1 MATEQN
7 NTRINTFTDGMNTD
21 VAYDS
26 MKNSQYIYAI
36 NLRPYTTSKI
46 NGPQDIAA
54 YGKYGVLTPV
64 YHTDGNLFVDL
75 NDLPTYK
82 DEKGEIKPVNF
93 IKRSTISKIITSGDI
108 NILIYIQKGCIYL
121 YKISIPDERQISTAY
136 KYNRE
141 FLCYIDTGIG
151 DLKNIS
157 AVLQYETDRVT
168 NLYLADGKHK
178 IMIINV
184 VDTDYIKSLRDTNGK
199 INIDYI
205 SQNNY
210 FPKKAVKYRAITSG
224 QLKTSQVQYTYR
236 FYKKHGVT
244 SKLAPLSRKFQ
255 VINPSRGTEIGC
267 SEDSITSIGL
277 QLQIDVNENISQ
289 FDRIQVYRIQ
299 YVKPNQNADIDLI
312 YDGGFE
318 ANKGQKEWSI
328 QIIDNGKKTLQT
340 LTMQEFSQI
349 HGQDII
355 PKLLEQN
362 QGYLFAGN
370 IKDTTIFQLS
380 RDDLKKFWAFQFTK
394 DVENGDHKCYCFVNE
409 NLTEDQSVSD
419 PNSIPGEQTY
429 IGTISWLMNA
439 FNNPK
444 NSKAYNTDYV
454 NPYSD
459 INHTRY
465 RNYTDSMYD
474 YYGYIGGSGDC
485 ISWRLVA
492 TELEDGKNNQ
502 NASYYFKLTNGKPVV
517 TSEYVSAST
526 NTVKNAEEILTY
538 NGFPTANPT
547 HNDAVTSSCI
557 KSLKRGE
564 VYRYGI
570 VLYKEDGTR
579 SDVIWIGD
587 IRIPG
592 PDVIPLTNGENGTYQ
607 IGIEFVEEDGF
618 STFAEHNNI
627 CGYEIVRCQRT
638 NEYSRSLQQVV
649 ISSTVRQKMIDG
661 NYSPYY
667 PTGFIISNPQYIGY
681 TPYEATYSGVEGN
694 PTKEETQWPEV
705 DSNQMTSGASD
716 NRLYQIYCPEMQ
728 TYVDDVLNKLKVN
741 QISLTPALYLYS
753 SINYNVT
760 NEDIIRFTTDNAYD
774 PSTYKQI
781 EKSNEAQ
788 KNRIFSLSFI
798 PLIAKAVDKYGTYTD
813 TYIDTSNY
821 TFGKYTNLNYKV
833 LSYSK
838 DDKSDK
844 TNKLKYLKSANT
856 VYSRRF
862 FKRDKEKVY
871 HENLEPRAFSNKVDI
886 DNVYY
891 TKETDFNLNQY
902 NYYKSIQAISS
913 VKMLNWEDGFSNHV
927 ISGGKIENAVK
938 KYKSYIKNISTSN
951 YLNWVCGN
959 KYNIPVGTSNE
970 YGWTDFPW
978 NNVVE
983 FTNGGNADA
992 HKTRTYPSIGPI
1004 GPAARCLVIQ
1014 LSNKKQEL
1022 KDLLVDS
1029 DEVEKHDDNNK
1040 VYYDVTSEVELDNI
1054 FGEVL
1059 TTNRIKQKEDKGHI
1073 LIIPHTQ
1080 PDNSINY
1087 KDPEE
1092 VSKLNSYPGTLLC
1105 EITHPAIHYS
1115 GKDRFSKQY
1124 DTYYGFG
1131 DYKEIDRS
1139 NISMY
1144 VFTGDTYTQIYEIEG
1159 MYKAYDF
1166 NDDKSSLQSMQTVHY
1181 IPMESTINQYFDYG
1195 MNYRNTSNANLQ
1207 SEAGEIKGVSTQDRP
1222 VHQYNL
1228 IYSDN
1233 GTSNDIYSPQSV
1245 IQSQNTYSQRICY
1258 SQMKTNGELLNNW
1271 NIFKPVD
1278 YIDVNPVYG
1287 ELTDM
1292 FTVQDTLYFW
1302 QNKGFGK
1309 LSVNERSLVKDEN
1322 SNLIQLGQGS
1332 VLQRYDYLSTKFGMR
1347 DQDMCKINVDN
1358 DIYWFDHRNRCIA
1371 AYKAVNAGNGRAS
1384 MQVIDFTEKT
1394 NVKTLMKNCDI
1405 TNTPTIEYDP
1415 NNDELLFN
1423 NVTLNNTGEDT
1434 DGSYTLAFNCK
1445 FDIAQSLYD
1454 INGCV
1459 NTIYN
1464 NKTNQDDI
1472 IYINTNAKGEICN
1485 SQLSNTKNNTSKYY
1499 LKFIVNPNASVTKV
1513 FDNQQIVYPHMY
1525 YNTYGNTS
1533 FGFDNT
1539 INFSTDLSKANTL
1552 NTNEENSYTDREGNV
1567 CFSIPRCLNNNIQR
1581 LRGKWMIESIMNNDP
1596 ESYSSISHIITK
1608 FRQSYN

>member
-36 NLRPYTTSKI
+36 NLRPYATSKI

-64 YHTDGNLFVDL
+64 YHTDNNTF
-75 NDLPTYK
+75 NDVYTKYTGFT
-82 DEKGEIKPVNF
+82 DTKP
-93 IKRSTISKIITSGDI
+93 STISKIITSGDI
-108 NILIYIQKGCIYL
+108 NILIYIHKGLIYL

-141 FLCYIDTGIG
+141 FLCFINTGINN
-151 DLKNIS
+151 LKNIS

-168 NLYLADGKHK
+168 NLYLADGVHK

-184 VDTDYIKSLRDTNGK
+184 VDTDHIKSLRDTDGK

-205 SQNNY
+205 SQNQY
-210 FPKKAVKYRAITSG
+210 FPKKAIKYKAVTSG

-236 FYKKHGVT
+236 FYKKYGVT

-255 VINPSRGTEIGC
+255 VINPSRDTEVGC
-267 SEDSITSIGL
+267 SEDSITSVGL
-277 QLQIDVNENISQ
+277 QLQIDINENISQ

-328 QIIDNGKKTLQT
+328 QIIDNGKKSLQT
-340 LTMQEFSQI
+340 LTMQELSQI

-370 IKDTTIFQLS
+370 IKDTTIFQLNK
-380 RDDLKKFWAFQFTK
+380 DDLKKFWAFQFTNK
-394 DVENGDHKCYCFVNE
+394 IEKGIRECYCFTDE
-409 NLTEDQSVSD
+409 NLINDAGVWDSNLGSD
-419 PNSIPGEQTY
+419 KQTY
-429 IGTISWLMNA
+429 SNTISYLMKYFESDDHNVT
-439 FNNPK
+439 
-444 NSKAYNTDYV
+444 YI

-459 INHTRY
+459 VNHTRY
-465 RNYTDSMYD
+465 TNYANYGDSMYD

-492 TELEDGKNNQ
+492 TELEDGEYNQ
-502 NASYYFKLTNGKPVV
+502 NASYYFKLTNGKPIA

-526 NTVKNAEEILTY
+526 NTAKNAKEILTY

-592 PDVIPLTNGENGTYQ
+592 PDIIPLTNGENGTYQ

-661 NYSPYY
+661 SYSPYY

-681 TPYEATYSGVEGN
+681 TPYEAVITNNLVLH
-694 PTKEETQWPEV
+694 KVKTQWPKVE
-705 DSNQMTSGASD
+705 SNQMTSGASD

-728 TYVDDVLNKLKVN
+728 TYVDDVLNKLKFN

-798 PLIAKAVDKYGTYTD
+798 PLIAEKLDKDGTYTD
-813 TYIDTSNY
+813 ISIDTSNY

-838 DDKSDK
+838 DNKSDK

-862 FKRDKEKVY
+862 FKRNKEKVY
-871 HENLEPRAFSNKVDI
+871 RENLEPRAFSNKVDI

-902 NYYKSIQAISS
+902 NYSKQIQAISS

-983 FTNGGNADA
+983 FTNGDNADA

-1014 LSNKKQEL
+1014 LSNDKNEKQEL
-1022 KDLLVDS
+1022 KDLLVES
-1029 DEVEKHDDNNK
+1029 YEEQKLNDNG
-1040 VYYDVTSEVELDNI
+1040 VGYYYDVISKIELNNI

-1059 TTNRIKQKEDKGHI
+1059 TTNRIKQEDKGHV
-1073 LIIPHTQ
+1073 LIKSHTE
-1080 PDNSINY
+1080 PSSSIDY

-1115 GKDRFSKQY
+1115 GKDKFSKQY

-1207 SEAGEIKGVSTQDRP
+1207 LEAGEIKGVFTQDRP

-1371 AYKAVNAGNGRAS
+1371 AYKAVNAGNGRTS

-1423 NVTLNNTGEDT
+1423 NVTLINTGEDT

-1485 SQLSNTKNNTSKYY
+1485 SQLSNTKNNTSRYY

-1525 YNTYGNTS
+1525 DNTYGNTS
-1533 FGFDNT
+1533 FGFDNA

-1567 CFSIPRCLNNNIQR
+1567 YFSIPRCLNNNIQR
-1581 LRGKWMIESIMNNDP
+1581 LRGKWMIESIMNNYP

>member
-64 YHTDGNLFVDL
+64 YHTDNNTF
-75 NDLPTYK
+75 NDVYTEYK
-82 DEKGEIKPVNF
+82 GFTDIKP
-93 IKRSTISKIITSGDI
+93 STISKIITSGDI
-108 NILIYIQKGCIYL
+108 NILIYIYEGLIYL

-141 FLCYIDTGIG
+141 FLCFIDTGIG

-157 AVLQYETDRVT
+157 AVLQYETDRVI

-184 VDTDYIKSLRDTNGK
+184 VDTDYIKSLRDADGK

-205 SQNNY
+205 SQNEY
-210 FPKKAVKYRAITSG
+210 FPKKAIKYKAVTSG

-236 FYKKHGVT
+236 FYKKYGVT

-255 VINPSRGTEIGC
+255 VINPSRDTEIGC

-277 QLQIDVNENISQ
+277 QLEIDINENISQ

-299 YVKPNQNADIDLI
+299 YIKPNQNADIDLI

-328 QIIDNGKKTLQT
+328 QIIDNGRKTLQT

-380 RDDLKKFWAFQFTK
+380 EEDIKKFWAFQFTE
-394 DVENGDHKCYCFVNE
+394 DIVSGIHKCYCYV
-409 NLTEDQSVSD
+409 DQ
-419 PNSIPGEQTY
+419 GYTQAQTLLCQQQTY
-429 IGTISWLMNA
+429 GGAISELMNA
-439 FNNPK
+439 FNNPDHFK
-444 NSKAYNTDYV
+444 QDYS

-459 INHTRY
+459 INYTQYKNYHT
-465 RNYTDSMYD
+465 SIYD
-474 YYGYIGGSGDC
+474 YFGYVGGSGDC

-492 TELEDGKNNQ
+492 TELEDGEYNQ
-502 NASYYFKLTNGKPVV
+502 NVSYYFKLTNGKPVV
-517 TSEYVSAST
+517 TSEYKYPLEEKGHSA
-526 NTVKNAEEILTY
+526 KNAKEILTY
-538 NGFPTANPT
+538 NGFPEVNPT
-547 HNDAVTSSCI
+547 HNNAITSSCI

-592 PDVIPLTNGENGTYQ
+592 PDIIPLTNGENGTYQ
-607 IGIEFVEEDGF
+607 IGIEFVEEANFFD
-618 STFAEHNNI
+618 FANKNHI

-638 NEYSRSLQQVV
+638 SEYSRSLQQVV

-661 NYSPYY
+661 TYSPQY

-681 TPYEATYSGVEGN
+681 TPYDFYKVTDII
-694 PTKEETQWPEV
+694 KTQWPKE
-705 DSNQMTSGASD
+705 MTSGASD
-716 NRLYQIYCPEMQ
+716 SRLYQIYCPEMQ

-753 SINYNVT
+753 SINYNIT
-760 NEDIIRFTTDNAYD
+760 NEDIIRFTTDNAYSQ
-774 PSTYKQI
+774 STRQQI
-781 EKSNEAQ
+781 NISNWAQ
-788 KNRIFSLSFI
+788 RNRVFSLSFV
-798 PLIAKAVDKYGTYTD
+798 PLIGYVDDYSITN
-813 TYIDTSNY
+813 IDESHY
-821 TFGKYTNLNYKV
+821 TFGEYTNLNYKI

-844 TNKLKYLKSANT
+844 TNKLKYLKSAST

-862 FKRDKEKVY
+862 FRRTGDKGYSK
-871 HENLEPRAFSNKVDI
+871 NLNPRIFNDRIDI

-902 NYYKSIQAISS
+902 DYCQPILNISS
-913 VKMLNWEDGFSNHV
+913 VKMLNWEDGFSNH
-927 ISGGKIENAVK
+927 IIDGGKIENAVK
-938 KYKSYIKNISTSN
+938 KYKSYVKNISTSN

-959 KYNIPVGTSNE
+959 KYDIPVGTSNE
-970 YGWTDFPW
+970 YGWTDEPW
-978 NNVVE
+978 NDVVE
-983 FTNGGNADA
+983 FTNGDNTNK

-1004 GPAARCLVIQ
+1004 GPAARCLIIQ
-1014 LSNKKQEL
+1014 LPNDKQEL
-1022 KDLLVDS
+1022 KKLLVGSSWDQ
-1029 DEVEKHDDNNK
+1029 NK
-1040 VYYDVTSEVELDNI
+1040 PYNIQSYVKLNNI

-1059 TTNRIKQKEDKGHI
+1059 TTNRIDNLTHGNI
-1073 LIIPHTQ
+1073 LIESHTK
-1080 PDNSINY
+1080 PDDKKNY

-1092 VSKLNSYPGTLLC
+1092 VSNLNSYPGTLLC

-1115 GKDRFSKQY
+1115 GKDKFSKQY

-1131 DYKEIDRS
+1131 DYKEIKNDA
-1139 NISMY
+1139 NTPKSMY
-1144 VFTGDTYTQIYEIEG
+1144 VFTGDMYTQIYEIEG

-1166 NDDKSSLQSMQTVHY
+1166 NDDKSSLQSMQTIHY

-1245 IQSQNTYSQRICY
+1245 VQLPNTYSQRICY

-1292 FTVQDTLYFW
+1292 FTVQDALYFW

-1371 AYKAVNAGNGRAS
+1371 AYKAVSAGNGRTS
-1384 MQVIDFTEKT
+1384 MNVIDFTEKT

-1405 TNTPTIEYDP
+1405 TDTPTMEYDP

-1423 NVTLNNTGEDT
+1423 NITLTDTGEDT

-1472 IYINTNAKGEICN
+1472 IYINTNKQGQMCN

-1533 FGFDNT
+1533 LGFDNT

>member
-64 YHTDGNLFVDL
+64 YHTDNNLFNGTDTKFT
-75 NDLPTYK
+75 DIEQP
-82 DEKGEIKPVNF
+82 
-93 IKRSTISKIITSGDI
+93 TISKIITSGDI
-108 NILIYIQKGCIYL
+108 NILIYIYKGCIYL
-121 YKISIPDERQISTAY
+121 YKISTTAERQVSTAY

-236 FYKKHGVT
+236 FYKKYGIT

-255 VINPSRGTEIGC
+255 VINPSRDTEIGC

-394 DVENGDHKCYCFVNE
+394 DVENGSHKCYCFVDE
-409 NLTEDQSVSD
+409 NLTEDQTLSNEKLS
-419 PNSIPGEQTY
+419 TY
-429 IGTISWLMNA
+429 NDTINFLMSR
-439 FNNPK
+439 FDK
-444 NSKAYNTDYV
+444 IDYT

-492 TELEDGKNNQ
+492 TELGDGQNNQ

-526 NTVKNAEEILTY
+526 NTVKNAKEILTY

-570 VLYKEDGTR
+570 ILYKEDGTR
-579 SDVIWIGD
+579 SDAIWIGD

-607 IGIEFVEEDGF
+607 IGIEFVEEADF
-618 STFAEHNNI
+618 HEFAKTNHI

-649 ISSTVRQKMIDG
+649 ISSTVRQKMFDG
-661 NYSPYY
+661 SYSPYY

-681 TPYEATYSGVEGN
+681 TPYDVTISN
-694 PTKEETQWPEV
+694 NMPHPMSNQWPEV
-705 DSNQMTSGASD
+705 NGNQMTSGTSD
-716 NRLYQIYCPEMQ
+716 NRLYQIYCPEIQ
-728 TYVDDVLNKLKVN
+728 TCVDDTLNKLRIN

-753 SINYNVT
+753 SKIDNTT
-760 NEDIIRFTTDNAYD
+760 NTDIVRFTTDNAYD
-774 PSTYKQI
+774 KSTYTQI
-781 EKSNEAQ
+781 KYSNYAQ
-788 KNRIFSLSFI
+788 KYHVFSLSFV
-798 PLIAKAVDKYGTYTD
+798 PLKGLLPTYENPIVDEH
-813 TYIDTSNY
+813 NY
-821 TFGKYTNLNYKV
+821 TFGKYTNVNYKI

-838 DDKSDK
+838 EDKSNK
-844 TNKLKYLKSANT
+844 VNKLKYLESAN
-856 VYSRRF
+856 VLYSRRF
-862 FKRDKEKVY
+862 FIREKSGSY
-871 HENLEPRAFSNKVDI
+871 SESLEPRVYNGGKVDI
-886 DNVYY
+886 NSVYY
-891 TKETDFNLNQY
+891 TRETDFNLNQY
-902 NYYKSIQAISS
+902 NYSKPILNISS
-913 VKMLNWEDGFSNHV
+913 VRMLNWEDGFSNH
-927 ISGGKIENAVK
+927 IINGGKIENAVK
-938 KYKSYIKNISTSN
+938 KYKSYVKNISTSN

-959 KYNIPVGTSNE
+959 KYNIPVGTSEE
-970 YGWTDFPW
+970 YGWSGPTWED
-978 NNVVE
+978 VVE
-983 FTNGGNADA
+983 FTNGNNADK

-1004 GPAARCLVIQ
+1004 GPAARCLIIQ
-1014 LSNKKQEL
+1014 LSNDKQSL
-1022 KDLLVDS
+1022 DDLMKGSSYNKDTG
-1029 DEVEKHDDNNK
+1029 
-1040 VYYDVTSEVELDNI
+1040 DVWSYIKLNNI

-1059 TTNRIKQKEDKGHI
+1059 TTNLIKNQNQETHGNT
-1073 LIIPHTQ
+1073 LIASHDEPSSSTYYQ
-1080 PDNSINY
+1080 
-1087 KDPEE
+1087 DPEI

-1278 YIDVNPVYG
+1278 YIDVNSVYG

-1371 AYKAVNAGNGRAS
+1371 AYKAISAGNGRTS
-1384 MQVIDFTEKT
+1384 MNVIDFTEKT

-1405 TNTPTIEYDP
+1405 TNTPTMEYDP

-1423 NVTLNNTGEDT
+1423 NVTLIDTGEDT

-1454 INGCV
+1454 INGCI

-1472 IYINTNAKGEICN
+1472 IYINTNEKGQMCN
-1485 SQLSNTKNNTSKYY
+1485 SQLSNVKTNASRYY

-1525 YNTYGNTS
+1525 YNTYGNT
-1533 FGFDNT
+1533 FGFDND
-1539 INFSTDLSKANTL
+1539 INFSTDLNKANTL
-1552 NTNEENSYTDREGNV
+1552 NTNVENSYTDREGNV
-1567 CFSIPRCLNNNIQR
+1567 CFSIPRCSDNNIQR

>member
-1 MATEQN
+1 
-7 NTRINTFTDGMNTD
+7 
-21 VAYDS
+21 
-26 MKNSQYIYAI
+26 
-36 NLRPYTTSKI
+36 
-46 NGPQDIAA
+46 
-54 YGKYGVLTPV
+54 
-64 YHTDGNLFVDL
+64 
-75 NDLPTYK
+75 
-82 DEKGEIKPVNF
+82 
-93 IKRSTISKIITSGDI
+93 
-108 NILIYIQKGCIYL
+108 
-121 YKISIPDERQISTAY
+121 
-136 KYNRE
+136 
-141 FLCYIDTGIG
+141 
-151 DLKNIS
+151 
-157 AVLQYETDRVT
+157 
-168 NLYLADGKHK
+168 
-178 IMIINV
+178 
-184 VDTDYIKSLRDTNGK
+184 
-199 INIDYI
+199 
-205 SQNNY
+205 
-210 FPKKAVKYRAITSG
+210 
-224 QLKTSQVQYTYR
+224 
-236 FYKKHGVT
+236 
-244 SKLAPLSRKFQ
+244 
-255 VINPSRGTEIGC
+255 
-267 SEDSITSIGL
+267 
-277 QLQIDVNENISQ
+277 
-289 FDRIQVYRIQ
+289 
-299 YVKPNQNADIDLI
+299 
-312 YDGGFE
+312 
-318 ANKGQKEWSI
+318 
-328 QIIDNGKKTLQT
+328 
-340 LTMQEFSQI
+340 MQEFSQI

-394 DVENGDHKCYCFVNE
+394 DVENGNHKCYCFVDE

-492 TELEDGKNNQ
+492 TELEDGQNNQ
-502 NASYYFKLTNGKPVV
+502 NVSYYFKITSGKPVA
-517 TSEYVSAST
+517 TSKYIYTIGDKTYEKYANDA
-526 NTVKNAEEILTY
+526 NTILTY

-547 HNDAVTSSCI
+547 HNNAVTSSCI

-570 VLYKEDGTR
+570 ILYKEDGTR
-579 SDVIWIGD
+579 SDAIWIGD

-592 PDVIPLTNGENGTYQ
+592 PDVIPLTDGENGTYQ
-607 IGIEFVEEDGF
+607 IGIEFVEEADFF
-618 STFAEHNNI
+618 SFAETNHI

-649 ISSTVRQKMIDG
+649 ISSTVRQKMFDG
-661 NYSPYY
+661 SYSPYY

-681 TPYEATYSGVEGN
+681 TPYEAVINSGLVLS
-694 PTKEETQWPEV
+694 KVKTQWPKV
-705 DSNQMTSGASD
+705 DGNQMTSGASD
-716 NRLYQIYCPEMQ
+716 SRLYQIYCPEMQ

-798 PLIAKAVDKYGTYTD
+798 PLIAEKLDKNGKYTS
-813 TYIDTSNY
+813 TSIDVSNY
-821 TFGKYTNLNYKV
+821 TFGKYTNVNYKI

-862 FKRDKEKVY
+862 FIRKESGSY
-871 HENLEPRAFSNKVDI
+871 SESLEPRMYNGGKVDI
-886 DNVYY
+886 NSVYY
-891 TKETDFNLNQY
+891 TRETDFNLNQY
-902 NYYKSIQAISS
+902 NYYKPILNISS
-913 VKMLNWEDGFSNHV
+913 VKMLNWEDGFSNH
-927 ISGGKIENAVK
+927 IINGGKIENAVK
-938 KYKSYIKNISTSN
+938 KYKSYVKNISTSN

-983 FTNGGNADA
+983 FTNGNNADA
-992 HKTRTYPSIGPI
+992 HRTRTYPSIGPI
-1004 GPAARCLVIQ
+1004 GPAARCLIIQ
-1014 LSNKKQEL
+1014 LSNDKQSL
-1022 KDLLVDS
+1022 DDLMKGSSYNKDTG
-1029 DEVEKHDDNNK
+1029 
-1040 VYYDVTSEVELDNI
+1040 DVWSYIKLNNI

-1059 TTNRIKQKEDKGHI
+1059 TTNLIKNQNQETHGNT
-1073 LIIPHTQ
+1073 LIVSHDEPSSSTYYQ
-1080 PDNSINY
+1080 
-1087 KDPEE
+1087 DPEI

-1131 DYKEIDRS
+1131 DYKEIKDDENAPKS
-1139 NISMY
+1139 IY

-1166 NDDKSSLQSMQTVHY
+1166 NDDKSSLQSMQTIHY

-1245 IQSQNTYSQRICY
+1245 VQLQNTYSQRICY

-1278 YIDVNPVYG
+1278 YIDVNPMYG

-1405 TNTPTIEYDP
+1405 TDTPTIEYDP

-1472 IYINTNAKGEICN
+1472 IYINTNKQGEICN
-1485 SQLSNTKNNTSKYY
+1485 SQLSNTKNGTSKYY

-1525 YNTYGNTS
+1525 YNTYENTS
-1533 FGFDNT
+1533 PRFDNT

>member
-121 YKISIPDERQISTAY
+121 YKISTTVKRQTNTAY
-136 KYNRE
+136 DYSRE
-141 FLCYIDTGIG
+141 FLFFVNTGITN
-151 DLKNIS
+151 LKNIS
-157 AVLQYETDRVT
+157 AVLHYETDNVV
-168 NLYLADGKHK
+168 NLYLADGNHK

-184 VDTDYIKSLRDTNGK
+184 VDTKYIESLRNEHGE
-199 INIDYI
+199 INIDHI
-205 SQNNY
+205 SQNRY
-210 FPKKAVKYRAITSG
+210 FPKKAIKYKTIISG

-236 FYKKHGVT
+236 FYKKYGVA
-244 SKLAPLSRKFQ
+244 SKLAPLSRKYQ
-255 VINPSRGTEIGC
+255 VINPSRNTEIGC
-267 SEDSITSIGL
+267 SEDSVTSIGL
-277 QLQIDVNENISQ
+277 QLQIDINEDIKQ
-289 FDRIQVYRIQ
+289 FDRLQVYRIQ
-299 YVKPNQNADIDLI
+299 YIKPNQNANIDLI
-312 YDGGFE
+312 YDGEITG
-318 ANKGQKEWSI
+318 NV
-328 QIIDNGKKTLQT
+328 IDNGRKTLQT
-340 LTMQEFSQI
+340 ISIEEFAQI

-370 IKDTTIFQLS
+370 VKDDTIFQLD
-380 RDDLKKFWAFQFTK
+380 REDLKKFWAVQFTY
-394 DVENGDHKCYCFVNE
+394 DENKYD
-409 NLTEDQSVSD
+409 
-419 PNSIPGEQTY
+419 IPY
-429 IGTISWLMNA
+429 LDTIS
-439 FNNPK
+439 
-444 NSKAYNTDYV
+444 YNTAKHIFENKPSDGDKTIQSFIDNKMFNDADYS

-459 INHTRY
+459 VNHSFDEPDKKQ
-465 RNYTDSMYD
+465 NNAMFD
-474 YYGYIGGSGDC
+474 YNNYIGGSGIY
-485 ISWRLVA
+485 ISWKLLVA
-492 TELEDGKNNQ
+492 NVADQQTFVTASSAYIGYKKELGGFNYFGKDESQVQAPKEEDII
-502 NASYYFKLTNGKPVV
+502 SDC
-517 TSEYVSAST
+517 
-526 NTVKNAEEILTY
+526 
-538 NGFPTANPT
+538 GFPQPDKVS
-547 HNDAVTSSCI
+547 HNDAITSSCI

-570 VLYKEDGTR
+570 ILYKNDGTR
-579 SDVIWIGD
+579 SDVVWIGD

-592 PDVIPLTNGENGTYQ
+592 PDIVKLNYDYTTQQ
-607 IGIEFVEEDGF
+607 IGIEFTLNEAFKD
-618 STFAEHNNI
+618 FATNNNI

-638 NEYSRSLQQVV
+638 DEYSRSLQQVV
-649 ISSTVRQKMIDG
+649 ISSTVRQKLVDG
-661 NYSPYY
+661 TYSPYY

-681 TPYEATYSGVEGN
+681 TPYDIVGAGIGYSHAL
-694 PTKEETQWPEV
+694 TQWPE
-705 DSNQMTSGASD
+705 QMTSGASD
-716 NRLYQIYCPEMQ
+716 NRLYQVYCPEIQ
-728 TYVDDVLNKLKVN
+728 TYVDDVLNKLKAN
-741 QISLTPALYLYS
+741 QIKLTPALYLYS
-753 SINYNVT
+753 SKT
-760 NEDIIRFTTDNAYD
+760 DIVKFTENTKDNAYD
-774 PSTYKQI
+774 PSTDTQI
-781 EKSNEAQ
+781 KLSNRAQ
-788 KNRIFSLSFI
+788 KNKTFSLSFV
-798 PLIAKAVDKYGTYTD
+798 PLIMKNVDGTD
-813 TYIDTSNY
+813 IEIDKFNY
-821 TFGKYTNLNYKV
+821 TFGKYTNVNYKV
-833 LSYSK
+833 LSYT
-838 DDKSDK
+838 KSDK
-844 TNKLKYLKSANT
+844 SNKVNKLWYLNSVSD

-862 FKRDKEKVY
+862 FMLDSKDKIVY
-871 HENLEPRAFSNKVDI
+871 DNGEPVLRPSNINSEYKVDI
-886 DNVYY
+886 DNVQF
-891 TKETDFNLNQY
+891 TKDTKFNLNQN
-902 NYYKSIQAISS
+902 NYSMQIREISN
-913 VKMLNWEDGFSNHV
+913 VRMLNWEDGFSNYV
-927 ISGGKIENAVK
+927 MNGSKISNAVK
-938 KYKSYIKNISTSN
+938 KYKSYAKNVSTSS
-951 YLNWVCGN
+951 YLNWVCSS
-959 KYNIPVGTSNE
+959 KYDIPVGTSE
-970 YGWTDFPW
+970 EPGWSGNVW
-978 NNVVE
+978 KNVVE
-983 FTNGGNADA
+983 FTNVTNSGQ
-992 HKTRTYPSIGPI
+992 HETRTFPAIGPI
-1004 GPAARCLVIQ
+1004 GPAARCLVVQ
-1014 LSNKKQEL
+1014 LSDDKEKLDDLIDTKDGSTVVSHSL
-1022 KDLLVDS
+1022 K
-1029 DEVEKHDDNNK
+1029 
-1040 VYYDVTSEVELDNI
+1040 YI
-1054 FGEVL
+1054 FGEVI
-1059 TTNRIKQKEDKGHI
+1059 TTNFIGDMYIPNNLGGT
-1073 LIIPHTQ
+1073 LIPSSD
-1080 PDNSINY
+1080 PEVNSN
-1087 KDPEE
+1087 DPEE

-1115 GKDRFSKQY
+1115 GKDMSSKQY

-1131 DYKEIDRS
+1131 DYKAYSSDSVNKI
-1139 NISMY
+1139 N

-1166 NDDKSSLQSMQTVHY
+1166 NDDKSSLQSMQTIHY

-1245 IQSQNTYSQRICY
+1245 VQLQNTYSQRICY

-1322 SNLIQLGQGS
+1322 SNLIQLGQGT
-1332 VLQRYDYLSTKFGMR
+1332 VLQRFDYLSTKFGMR
-1347 DQDMCKINVDN
+1347 DQDMCKVNVDN
-1358 DIYWFDHRNRCIA
+1358 DIYWFDYRNRCIA

-1472 IYINTNAKGEICN
+1472 IYINTNAEGEICN
-1485 SQLSNTKNNTSKYY
+1485 SQLSNTKNNTSRYY

-1533 FGFDNT
+1533 SRFNNA

>member
-121 YKISIPDERQISTAY
+121 YKISTTVKRQTNTAY
-136 KYNRE
+136 DYSRE
-141 FLCYIDTGIG
+141 FLFFVNTGITN
-151 DLKNIS
+151 LKNIS
-157 AVLQYETDRVT
+157 AVLHYETDNVV
-168 NLYLADGKHK
+168 NLYLADGNHK

-184 VDTDYIKSLRDTNGK
+184 VDTKYIESLRNEHGE
-199 INIDYI
+199 INIDHI
-205 SQNNY
+205 SQNRY
-210 FPKKAVKYRAITSG
+210 FPKKAIKYKAIISG

-236 FYKKHGVT
+236 FYKKYGVA
-244 SKLAPLSRKFQ
+244 SKLAPLSHKYQ
-255 VINPSRGTEIGC
+255 VINPSRDTEIGC
-267 SEDSITSIGL
+267 SEDSVTSIGL
-277 QLQIDVNENISQ
+277 QLQIDINEDIKQ
-289 FDRIQVYRIQ
+289 FDRLQVYRIQ
-299 YVKPNQNADIDLI
+299 YIKPNQNANIDLI
-312 YDGGFE
+312 YDGEITG
-318 ANKGQKEWSI
+318 NV
-328 QIIDNGKKTLQT
+328 IDNGRKTLQT
-340 LTMQEFSQI
+340 ISIEEFAQI

-370 IKDTTIFQLS
+370 VKDDTIFQLD
-380 RDDLKKFWAFQFTK
+380 REDLKKFWAVQFTY
-394 DVENGDHKCYCFVNE
+394 DENKYD
-409 NLTEDQSVSD
+409 
-419 PNSIPGEQTY
+419 IPY
-429 IGTISWLMNA
+429 LDTIS
-439 FNNPK
+439 
-444 NSKAYNTDYV
+444 YNTAKHIFENKPSDGDKTIQSFIDNKMFNDADYS

-459 INHTRY
+459 VNHSFDEPDEKQ
-465 RNYTDSMYD
+465 NNAMFD
-474 YYGYIGGSGDC
+474 YNNYIGGSGIY
-485 ISWRLVA
+485 ISWKLLVA
-492 TELEDGKNNQ
+492 NVADKQTFVTANSVYIGYKKELGGFNYFGKDESQVLAPKEEDII
-502 NASYYFKLTNGKPVV
+502 SDC
-517 TSEYVSAST
+517 
-526 NTVKNAEEILTY
+526 
-538 NGFPTANPT
+538 GFPQPDKVS
-547 HNDAVTSSCI
+547 HNDAITSSCI

-570 VLYKEDGTR
+570 ILYKNDGTR
-579 SDVIWIGD
+579 SDVVWIGD

-592 PDVIPLTNGENGTYQ
+592 PDIVKLNYDYTTQQ
-607 IGIEFVEEDGF
+607 IGIEFTLNEAFKD
-618 STFAEHNNI
+618 FATNNNI

-638 NEYSRSLQQVV
+638 DEYSRSLQQVV
-649 ISSTVRQKMIDG
+649 IASTVRQKLVDG
-661 NYSPYY
+661 TYSPYY

-681 TPYEATYSGVEGN
+681 TPYIGVD
-694 PTKEETQWPEV
+694 TQWPKK
-705 DSNQMTSGASD
+705 MTSGASD
-716 NRLYQIYCPEMQ
+716 NRLYQVYCPEIQ
-728 TYVDDVLNKLKVN
+728 TYVDDTLNKLKAN

-753 SINYNVT
+753 ST
-760 NEDIIRFTTDNAYD
+760 ETDIVRFTNDDAYIGD
-774 PSTYKQI
+774 TVNDIKISNLAYK
-781 EKSNEAQ
+781 KH
-788 KNRIFSLSFI
+788 IFSLSFI
-798 PLIAKAVDKYGTYTD
+798 PIILHNDYT
-813 TYIDTSNY
+813 IDESTY
-821 TFGKYTNLNYKV
+821 TFGKYTNINYKV
-833 LSYSK
+833 LGYS
-838 DDKSDK
+838 KSDK
-844 TNKLKYLKSANT
+844 SNKVNKLSYLYSADA

-862 FKRDKEKVY
+862 FMLDPDKNIIKDNNGEPVLK
-871 HENLEPRAFSNKVDI
+871 PRAINSKCNVDI
-886 DNVYY
+886 DNVHY
-891 TKETDFNLNQY
+891 TKDTVFNLNQY
-902 NYYKSIQAISS
+902 NYFTDIHEISS
-913 VKMLNWEDGFSNHV
+913 VRMLNWEDGFSNHIMDGSK
-927 ISGGKIENAVK
+927 ISNAVK
-938 KYKSYIKNISTSN
+938 KYKSYAKNVSTSS
-951 YLNWVCGN
+951 YLNWVCSS
-959 KYNIPVGTSNE
+959 KYDIPVGTSNE
-970 YGWTDFPW
+970 FGWTEDIW
-978 NNVVE
+978 TDVVE
-983 FTNGGNADA
+983 FTNVKNSGK
-992 HKTRTYPSIGPI
+992 HEHRTFPSIGPI
-1004 GPAARCLVIQ
+1004 GPAARCLVVQ
-1014 LSNKKQEL
+1014 LSGNKQQLTEL
-1022 KDLLVDS
+1022 IPDQNDTANTNSL
-1029 DEVEKHDDNNK
+1029 
-1040 VYYDVTSEVELDNI
+1040 TNI
-1054 FGEVL
+1054 FGEVI
-1059 TTNRIKQKEDKGHI
+1059 TTNAIRNNVADGI
-1073 LIIPHTQ
+1073 LISSHTLQ
-1080 PDNSINY
+1080 EDY
-1087 KDPEE
+1087 KDPEII
-1092 VSKLNSYPGTLLC
+1092 SGLKSYPGTLLC

-1115 GKDRFSKQY
+1115 GKDMSSKQY

-1131 DYKEIDRS
+1131 DYKKINIDKNAS
-1139 NISMY
+1139 NKAY

-1166 NDDKSSLQSMQTVHY
+1166 NDDKSSLQSMQTIHY

-1245 IQSQNTYSQRICY
+1245 VQLQNTYSQRICY

-1292 FTVQDTLYFW
+1292 FTVQDVLYFW

-1322 SNLIQLGQGS
+1322 SNLIQLGQGT
-1332 VLQRYDYLSTKFGMR
+1332 VLQRFDYLSTKFGMR
-1347 DQDMCKINVDN
+1347 NQDMCKVNVDN
-1358 DIYWFDHRNRCIA
+1358 DIYWFDYRNRCIA
-1371 AYKAVNAGNGRAS
+1371 AYKATSNGYGRTS
-1384 MQVIDFTEKT
+1384 MQVVDFTEKT
-1394 NVKTLMKNCDI
+1394 NVKTLMKNCD
-1405 TNTPTIEYDP
+1405 TGTPTIEYDS

-1423 NVTLNNTGEDT
+1423 KITLNTGEDT
-1434 DGSYTLAFNCK
+1434 DGPYTLAFNCK

-1454 INGCV
+1454 IDGCV
-1459 NTIYN
+1459 NTVYN
-1464 NKTNQDDI
+1464 NKTNQDDV
-1472 IYINTNAKGEICN
+1472 IYINTKINEETKIGQICN

-1533 FGFDNT
+1533 FGFDNA

>member
-64 YHTDGNLFVDL
+64 YHTDNITF
-75 NDLPTYK
+75 NDVYTGYTGVT
-82 DEKGEIKPVNF
+82 DIKP
-93 IKRSTISKIITSGDI
+93 STISKIITSGDI
-108 NILIYIQKGCIYL
+108 NILIYIYKGLIYL
-121 YKISIPDERQISTAY
+121 YKISIPDEREISTAY

-141 FLCYIDTGIG
+141 FLCFIDTGIG

-157 AVLQYETDRVT
+157 AVLQYETDQVT
-168 NLYLADGKHK
+168 NLYLADGVHK

-184 VDTDYIKSLRDTNGK
+184 VDTDYIKSLCDTYGK

-205 SQNNY
+205 SQNMY
-210 FPKKAVKYRAITSG
+210 FPKKAIKYKAVTSG

-236 FYKKHGVT
+236 FYKKYGVT

-255 VINPSRGTEIGC
+255 VINPSRDTETGC

-299 YVKPNQNADIDLI
+299 YIKPNQNADIDLI

-318 ANKGQKEWSI
+318 ANKGQENQSI
-328 QIIDNGKKTLQT
+328 QIIDNGRKTLQT

-349 HGQDII
+349 HGQDIT

-370 IKDTTIFQLS
+370 VKDTTTFQLS
-380 RDDLKKFWAFQFTK
+380 KEDLKKFWAFQFAEDIVSGK
-394 DVENGDHKCYCFVNE
+394 HHCYCYV
-409 NLTEDQSVSD
+409 DQSYTQ
-419 PNSIPGEQTY
+419 NQLFFCKQQTY
-429 IGTISWLMNA
+429 GDVISELMNA

-444 NSKAYNTDYV
+444 QYNWDYS

-459 INHTRY
+459 INYTQYNDHHTA
-465 RNYTDSMYD
+465 MYD
-474 YYGYIGGSGDC
+474 YFGYVGGSGDC

-492 TELEDGKNNQ
+492 TELEDGQKNQ
-502 NASYYFKLTNGKPVV
+502 NASYYFKATSGKPIA
-517 TSEYVSAST
+517 TSKYIYTIGDKTYEKDA
-526 NTVKNAEEILTY
+526 NDAKEILTY

-547 HNDAVTSSCI
+547 HDDAVTSSCI

-570 VLYKEDGTR
+570 ILYKEDGTR
-579 SDVIWIGD
+579 SNVIWIGD

-592 PDVIPLTNGENGTYQ
+592 PDIIPLTNGENGTYQ
-607 IGIEFVEEDGF
+607 IGIEFVEEANFF
-618 STFAEHNNI
+618 SFAKTNHI

-661 NYSPYY
+661 TYSPYY

-681 TPYEATYSGVEGN
+681 TPYEASRIDELYYLCQ
-694 PTKEETQWPEV
+694 KQWPEK
-705 DSNQMTSGASD
+705 MTSGASD

-753 SINYNVT
+753 SINYNIT
-760 NEDIIRFTTDNAYD
+760 NEDIIRFTTDSAYNE
-774 PSTYKQI
+774 STYKQI
-781 EKSNEAQ
+781 KESNKAQ
-788 KNRIFSLSFI
+788 RNRVFSLSFV
-798 PLIAKAVDKYGTYTD
+798 PLKCEKLLSDGTYDKKTIDKY
-813 TYIDTSNY
+813 NY
-821 TFGKYTNLNYKV
+821 TFGEYTNLNYKI

-844 TNKLKYLKSANT
+844 TNILKYLESAST

-862 FKRDKEKVY
+862 FRRTGEKGYDKC
-871 HENLEPRAFSNKVDI
+871 LEPRDFDDRIDVD
-886 DNVYY
+886 NAYY
-891 TKETDFNLNQY
+891 TRETDFNLNQY
-902 NYYKSIQAISS
+902 DYFKPIQAISS
-913 VKMLNWEDGFSNHV
+913 VKMLNWEDGFSNHI
-927 ISGGKIENAVK
+927 ISGSVIENAVK

-959 KYNIPVGTSNE
+959 KYNIPVGTSDE
-970 YGWTDFPW
+970 YGWTDKPW

-983 FTNGGNADA
+983 FTNNDDTDK
-992 HKTRTYPSIGPI
+992 HTTRTYPAIGPI
-1004 GPAARCLVIQ
+1004 GPAARCLIIQ
-1014 LSNKKQEL
+1014 LSNDRQEL
-1022 KDLLVDS
+1022 KDLLVGSSFNTVAPYNRKPDI
-1029 DEVEKHDDNNK
+1029 
-1040 VYYDVTSEVELDNI
+1040 ELNNI

-1059 TTNRIKQKEDKGHI
+1059 TTNRIANLQHGNI
-1073 LIIPHTQ
+1073 LIESHTK
-1080 PDNSINY
+1080 PDNNKNY

-1092 VSKLNSYPGTLLC
+1092 VSNLNSYPGTLLC

-1115 GKDRFSKQY
+1115 GKDKFSKQY

-1131 DYKEIDRS
+1131 DYKEIKDDNNTPKS
-1139 NISMY
+1139 IY

-1166 NDDKSSLQSMQTVHY
+1166 NDDKSSLQSMQTIHY

-1245 IQSQNTYSQRICY
+1245 VHLQNTYSQRICY

-1405 TNTPTIEYDP
+1405 TDTPTIEYDP

-1485 SQLSNTKNNTSKYY
+1485 SQLSNTKNNTSRYY

-1533 FGFDNT
+1533 SGFDNA

-1552 NTNEENSYTDREGNV
+1552 NTNEKNSYTNREGNV

-1596 ESYSSISHIITK
+1596 ESCSSISHIITK

>member
-64 YHTDGNLFVDL
+64 YHTDNNPFNGTDTKFTDIEQ
-75 NDLPTYK
+75 P
-82 DEKGEIKPVNF
+82 
-93 IKRSTISKIITSGDI
+93 TISKIITSGDI
-108 NILIYIQKGCIYL
+108 NILIYIYKGCIYL
-121 YKISIPDERQISTAY
+121 YKISTTAERQVSTAY
-136 KYNRE
+136 SYDRE
-141 FLCYIDTGIG
+141 FLCAIDTGIG
-151 DLKNIS
+151 NLKNVS

-168 NLYLADGKHK
+168 NLYLADGIHK

-184 VDTDYIKSLRDTNGK
+184 VDTDYIKSLRGEDGR

-210 FPKKAVKYRAITSG
+210 FPKKAIKYKAVTSG

-236 FYKKHGVT
+236 FYKKYGVT

-255 VINPSRGTEIGC
+255 VINPSRDTEIGC

-277 QLQIDVNENISQ
+277 QLEIDVNENISQ

-299 YVKPNQNADIDLI
+299 YIKPNQNADIDLI
-312 YDGGFE
+312 YDGEFE
-318 ANKGQKEWSI
+318 ANKGQEEWSI
-328 QIIDNGKKTLQT
+328 QIIDNGRKTLQT

-370 IKDTTIFQLS
+370 IKDTTTFQLTQ
-380 RDDLKKFWAFQFTK
+380 DQLKQFWAFQFTK
-394 DVENGDHKCYCFVNE
+394 DVENGNHNCYCFVDE
-409 NLTEDQSVSD
+409 NLTEDQSVPVK
-419 PNSIPGEQTY
+419 PNKQTY
-429 IGTISWLMNA
+429 VGTIEWLMNA

-444 NSKAYNTDYV
+444 NSHAYNTDYV

-459 INHTRY
+459 INHARY

-492 TELEDGKNNQ
+492 TELEDGQYNQ
-502 NASYYFKLTNGKPVV
+502 NTSYYFKITNGKPVA
-517 TSEYVSAST
+517 TSQYNYGVGDPA
-526 NTVKNAEEILTY
+526 NAKDPKEIMSF

-547 HNDAVTSSCI
+547 HDDAVTSSCI

-592 PDVIPLTNGENGTYQ
+592 PDIIPLTNGQNGTYQ
-607 IGIEFVEEDGF
+607 IGIEFVEEANFFD
-618 STFAEHNNI
+618 FAEKNNI

-649 ISSTVRQKMIDG
+649 IASTVRQKLVDG
-661 NYSPYY
+661 TYSPYY

-681 TPYEATYSGVEGN
+681 TPYIGGVD
-694 PTKEETQWPEV
+694 TQWPEK
-705 DSNQMTSGASD
+705 MTSGASD
-716 NRLYQIYCPEMQ
+716 NRLYQVYCPEIQ
-728 TYVDDVLNKLKVN
+728 TYMDDTLNKLKAN

-753 SINYNVT
+753 PT
-760 NEDIIRFTTDNAYD
+760 ETDIVRFTNDDAYLYD
-774 PSTYKQI
+774 TANDIKISNLAYK
-781 EKSNEAQ
+781 KH
-788 KNRIFSLSFI
+788 IFSLSFI
-798 PLIAKAVDKYGTYTD
+798 PIILYNGYT
-813 TYIDTSNY
+813 IDESTY
-821 TFGKYTNLNYKV
+821 TFGKYTNINYKM
-833 LSYSK
+833 LGYS
-838 DDKSDK
+838 KSDK
-844 TNKLKYLKSANT
+844 SNKVNKLSYLYSANA

-862 FKRDKEKVY
+862 FMLDPDKNIIKDNNGEPVLK
-871 HENLEPRAFSNKVDI
+871 PRAINSKCDVDI
-886 DNVYY
+886 DNVHY
-891 TKETDFNLNQY
+891 TKDTVFNLNQY
-902 NYYKSIQAISS
+902 NYFTDIREISS
-913 VKMLNWEDGFSNHV
+913 VRMLNWEDGFSNHIMDGSK
-927 ISGGKIENAVK
+927 ISNAVK
-938 KYKSYIKNISTSN
+938 KYKSYAKNVSTSS
-951 YLNWVCGN
+951 YLNWVCSS
-959 KYNIPVGTSNE
+959 KYDIPVGTSNE
-970 YGWTDFPW
+970 SGWTEDIW
-978 NNVVE
+978 KDVVE
-983 FTNGGNADA
+983 FTNVKNSGK
-992 HKTRTYPSIGPI
+992 HEHRTFPSIGPI
-1004 GPAARCLVIQ
+1004 GPAARCLVVQ
-1014 LSNKKQEL
+1014 LSGNKQQLTEL
-1022 KDLLVDS
+1022 IPDQNDTANTNSL
-1029 DEVEKHDDNNK
+1029 
-1040 VYYDVTSEVELDNI
+1040 TNI
-1054 FGEVL
+1054 FGEVI
-1059 TTNRIKQKEDKGHI
+1059 TTNAIRNNVADGI
-1073 LIIPHTQ
+1073 LINSHTLQ
-1080 PDNSINY
+1080 GDY
-1087 KDPEE
+1087 KDPEII
-1092 VSKLNSYPGTLLC
+1092 SGLNSYPGTLLC

-1115 GKDRFSKQY
+1115 GKDKFSKQY

-1131 DYKEIDRS
+1131 DYKDITDDMS
-1139 NISMY
+1139 DNGIY
-1144 VFTGDTYTQIYEIEG
+1144 VFTGDMYTQIYEIEG

-1166 NDDKSSLQSMQTVHY
+1166 NDDKSSLQSMQTIHY

-1245 IQSQNTYSQRICY
+1245 VQSQNTYSQRICY

-1287 ELTDM
+1287 ELTDL

-1371 AYKAVNAGNGRAS
+1371 AYKAVSAGNGRTS
-1384 MQVIDFTEKT
+1384 MNVIDFTEKT
-1394 NVKTLMKNCDI
+1394 NVKTLMKNCDV
-1405 TNTPTIEYDP
+1405 TDTPTMEYDP

-1423 NVTLNNTGEDT
+1423 NVTLTDTGEDT

-1454 INGCV
+1454 INGCI

-1472 IYINTNAKGEICN
+1472 IYISTNEVGQMCN
-1485 SQLSNTKNNTSKYY
+1485 SQLSNVKTDASRYY

-1533 FGFDNT
+1533 FGFDNA
-1539 INFSTDLSKANTL
+1539 INFSTDLNKANTL

>member
-64 YHTDGNLFVDL
+64 YHTDNNAFKDVY
-75 NDLPTYK
+75 TEYK
-82 DEKGEIKPVNF
+82 GFTDIKP
-93 IKRSTISKIITSGDI
+93 STISKIITSGDI
-108 NILIYIQKGCIYL
+108 NILIYIYEGLIYL

-141 FLCYIDTGIG
+141 FLCFIDTGI
-151 DLKNIS
+151 DNLKNIS
-157 AVLQYETDRVT
+157 AVLQYETDQVT

-184 VDTDYIKSLRDTNGK
+184 VDTDYIKLLRDADGK

-205 SQNNY
+205 SQNEY
-210 FPKKAVKYRAITSG
+210 FPKKAIKYKAVTSG

-236 FYKKHGVT
+236 FYKKYGVT

-255 VINPSRGTEIGC
+255 VINPSRDTETGC

-277 QLQIDVNENISQ
+277 QLEIDINENISQ

-299 YVKPNQNADIDLI
+299 YIKPNQNADIDLI

-328 QIIDNGKKTLQT
+328 QIIDNGRKTLQT

-370 IKDTTIFQLS
+370 IKDITIFQLS
-380 RDDLKKFWAFQFTK
+380 EEDIKKFWAFQFTE
-394 DVENGDHKCYCFVNE
+394 DIVSGIHKCYCYV
-409 NLTEDQSVSD
+409 DQGYTQAQTLSCQQ
-419 PNSIPGEQTY
+419 QTY
-429 IGTISWLMNA
+429 GGAISELMNA

-444 NSKAYNTDYV
+444 HFKQDYS

-459 INHTRY
+459 INHTQY
-465 RNYTDSMYD
+465 KNYHTSIYD
-474 YYGYIGGSGDC
+474 YFGYVGGSGDC

-492 TELEDGKNNQ
+492 TELEDGQKNQ
-502 NASYYFKLTNGKPVV
+502 NASYYFKATNGKPIA
-517 TSEYVSAST
+517 TSKYIYTIGDKTHEKDANDAKT
-526 NTVKNAEEILTY
+526 ILTY
-538 NGFPTANPT
+538 NGFPTVNPT
-547 HNDAVTSSCI
+547 HDDAVTSSCI

-570 VLYKEDGTR
+570 ILYKEDGTR

-592 PDVIPLTNGENGTYQ
+592 PDIIPLTNGENGTYQ
-607 IGIEFVEEDGF
+607 IGIEFVEEANFFD
-618 STFAEHNNI
+618 FAKKNHI

-638 NEYSRSLQQVV
+638 SEYSRSLQQVV

-661 NYSPYY
+661 TYSPQY

-681 TPYEATYSGVEGN
+681 TPYDFYKVTDII
-694 PTKEETQWPEV
+694 KTQWPEK
-705 DSNQMTSGASD
+705 MTSGASD
-716 NRLYQIYCPEMQ
+716 SRLYQIYCPEMQ

-753 SINYNVT
+753 SINYNIT
-760 NEDIIRFTTDNAYD
+760 NEDIIRFTTDNAYS
-774 PSTYKQI
+774 PSTRQQI
-781 EKSNEAQ
+781 NISNWAQ
-788 KNRIFSLSFI
+788 RNRVFSLSFV
-798 PLIAKAVDKYGTYTD
+798 PLIGYVDDYSITN
-813 TYIDTSNY
+813 IDKSHY
-821 TFGKYTNLNYKV
+821 TFGEYTNLNYKI

-838 DDKSDK
+838 DNKSDK
-844 TNKLKYLKSANT
+844 TNKLKYLKSAST

-862 FKRDKEKVY
+862 FRRTGDKGYSK
-871 HENLEPRAFSNKVDI
+871 NLNPRIFNDRIDI

-902 NYYKSIQAISS
+902 DYYQPILNISS
-913 VKMLNWEDGFSNHV
+913 VKMLNWEDGFSNH
-927 ISGGKIENAVK
+927 IINEGKIENAVK
-938 KYKSYIKNISTSN
+938 KYKSYVKNISTFN

-959 KYNIPVGTSNE
+959 KYDIPVGTSNE
-970 YGWTDFPW
+970 YGWTDEPW
-978 NNVVE
+978 SDVVE
-983 FTNGGNADA
+983 FTNGDNTNK

-1004 GPAARCLVIQ
+1004 GPAARCLIIQ
-1014 LSNKKQEL
+1014 LPNGKQEL
-1022 KDLLVDS
+1022 KDLLVGSSWDQ
-1029 DEVEKHDDNNK
+1029 NK
-1040 VYYDVTSEVELDNI
+1040 PYNIQSYVKLNNI

-1059 TTNRIKQKEDKGHI
+1059 TTNRIDNLTHGNI
-1073 LIIPHTQ
+1073 LIESHTE
-1080 PDNSINY
+1080 PDDKKNY

-1092 VSKLNSYPGTLLC
+1092 VSNLNIYPGTLLC

-1115 GKDRFSKQY
+1115 GKDKFSKQY

-1131 DYKEIDRS
+1131 DYKEIKNDA
-1139 NISMY
+1139 NTPKSMY
-1144 VFTGDTYTQIYEIEG
+1144 VFTGDMYTQIYEIEG

-1245 IQSQNTYSQRICY
+1245 IQLQNTYSQRICY

-1271 NIFKPVD
+1271 NVFKPVD

-1292 FTVQDTLYFW
+1292 FTVQDVLYFW

-1405 TNTPTIEYDP
+1405 TDTPTIEYDP

-1423 NVTLNNTGEDT
+1423 NITLKNTGEDT

-1464 NKTNQDDI
+1464 NKTNQDNI
-1472 IYINTNAKGEICN
+1472 IYINTNEQGQICN
-1485 SQLSNTKNNTSKYY
+1485 SQLSNTKNDASKYY

>member
-64 YHTDGNLFVDL
+64 YHTDNNLFNCIDIESEQFT
-75 NDLPTYK
+75 D
-82 DEKGEIKPVNF
+82 IKQ
-93 IKRSTISKIITSGDI
+93 STISKIITSGDI
-108 NILIYIQKGCIYL
+108 NILIYIYKGLIYL
-121 YKISIPDERQISTAY
+121 YRISIPDETSISTAY
-136 KYNRE
+136 SYDRE
-141 FLCYIDTGIG
+141 FLCYIDTGIKN
-151 DLKNIS
+151 LKNIS
-157 AVLQYETDRVT
+157 AVLQYETDQVT
-168 NLYLADGKHK
+168 NLYLADGVHK

-184 VDTDYIKSLRDTNGK
+184 VDTDYIKSLRNTDGK

-205 SQNNY
+205 SQNRY
-210 FPKKAVKYRAITSG
+210 FPKKAIKYKAVISG

-236 FYKKHGVT
+236 FYKKYGVT

-255 VINPSRGTEIGC
+255 VINPSRDTEIGC
-267 SEDSITSIGL
+267 SEDSITSVGL
-277 QLQIDVNENISQ
+277 QLQIDVNENINQ

-299 YVKPNQNADIDLI
+299 YIKPNQNADIDLI

-318 ANKGQKEWSI
+318 THKGQKEWSI

-370 IKDTTIFQLS
+370 IKDTTTFQLTQEQ
-380 RDDLKKFWAFQFTK
+380 LKQFWAFQFTK
-394 DVENGDHKCYCFVNE
+394 DVENGNHKCYCFVDE
-409 NLTEDQSVSD
+409 NLTEDQSVPVTPD
-419 PNSIPGEQTY
+419 KQTY
-429 IGTISWLMNA
+429 NGTIKWLMDK

-444 NSKAYNTDYV
+444 NPNAHNTDYV

-492 TELEDGKNNQ
+492 TELEDGEHNQ
-502 NASYYFKLTNGKPVV
+502 NTSYYFKLTNGKPIA
-517 TSEYVSAST
+517 TPDYKYPLSEQSA
-526 NTVKNAEEILTY
+526 KNATEIITY

-547 HNDAVTSSCI
+547 HNDAITSSCI

-570 VLYKEDGTR
+570 ILYKEDGTR

-607 IGIEFVEEDGF
+607 IGIEFVEEANFFD
-618 STFAEHNNI
+618 FAEHNHI

-638 NEYSRSLQQVV
+638 DECSRSLQQVV
-649 ISSTVRQKMIDG
+649 IASTVRQRLVDG
-661 NYSPYY
+661 TYSPYY

-681 TPYEATYSGVEGN
+681 TPCDYDGGAVT
-694 PTKEETQWPEV
+694 TQWPK
-705 DSNQMTSGASD
+705 QMTSGASD
-716 NRLYQIYCPEMQ
+716 NMLYQIYCPEIQ
-728 TYVDDVLNKLKVN
+728 TYIDNTLNKLKTN

-753 SINYNVT
+753 S
-760 NEDIIRFTTDNAYD
+760 TTDGIVKFTKDDAYS
-774 PSTYKQI
+774 PSTCKQI
-781 EKSNEAQ
+781 NKSNWAQ
-788 KNRIFSLSFI
+788 RDKVFSLSFV
-798 PLIAKAVDKYGTYTD
+798 PLIGQD
-813 TYIDTSNY
+813 SNYESTKIIETGY
-821 TFGKYTNLNYKV
+821 TFGKYTNVNYKT

-838 DDKSDK
+838 SDKSNK
-844 TNKLKYLKSANT
+844 INKLWYLNSANT

-862 FKRDKEKVY
+862 FMSNPDDATIIW
-871 HENLEPRAFSNKVDI
+871 ENLKARTFDDRVDI

-891 TKETDFNLNQY
+891 TKETAFKLNQN
-902 NYYKSIQAISS
+902 NYSKQIQDISS
-913 VKMLNWEDGFSNHV
+913 VRMLNWEDGFSNHV
-927 ISGGKIENAVK
+927 MDGSKISNAVK
-938 KYKSYIKNISTSN
+938 KYKSYAKNISTSS
-951 YLNWVCGN
+951 YLNWVCSS
-959 KYNIPVGTSNE
+959 KYDIPVGTNNE
-970 YGWTDFPW
+970 YGWTSGLW
-978 NNVVE
+978 TNVVE
-983 FTNGGNADA
+983 FTNVTNSGK
-992 HKTRTYPSIGPI
+992 HETRTYPAIGPI
-1004 GPAARCLVIQ
+1004 GPASRCLIVQ
-1014 LSNKKQEL
+1014 LPNDRQSLDEL
-1022 KDLLVDS
+1022 IPFGDITMSYPLK
-1029 DEVEKHDDNNK
+1029 
-1040 VYYDVTSEVELDNI
+1040 NI
-1054 FGEVL
+1054 FGEVI
-1059 TTNRIKQKEDKGHI
+1059 TTNLIKNASIPSDYGGT
-1073 LIIPHTQ
+1073 LIHSHPQ
-1080 PDNSINY
+1080 PGSNVDY

-1115 GKDRFSKQY
+1115 GKDKFSKQY

-1131 DYKEIDRS
+1131 DYKEIKDDDDAPKS
-1139 NISMY
+1139 IY

-1166 NDDKSSLQSMQTVHY
+1166 NDDKSSLQSMQTIHY

-1222 VHQYNL
+1222 AHQYNL

-1245 IQSQNTYSQRICY
+1245 VQSQNTYSQRICY

-1292 FTVQDTLYFW
+1292 FTVQDVLYFW

-1394 NVKTLMKNCDI
+1394 NVKTLMKNCDT

-1472 IYINTNAKGEICN
+1472 IYINTNDKGQICN
-1485 SQLSNTKNNTSKYY
+1485 SQLSNTKTNASKYY

-1552 NTNEENSYTDREGNV
+1552 NTSEENSYTDREGNV

>member
-82 DEKGEIKPVNF
+82 DENGEIKPVNF

-121 YKISIPDERQISTAY
+121 YKISTTVKRQTNTAY
-136 KYNRE
+136 DYSRE
-141 FLCYIDTGIG
+141 FLFFVNTGITN
-151 DLKNIS
+151 LKNIS
-157 AVLQYETDRVT
+157 AVLHYETDNVV
-168 NLYLADGKHK
+168 NLYLADGNHK

-184 VDTDYIKSLRDTNGK
+184 VDTKYIESLRNEHGE
-199 INIDYI
+199 INIDHI
-205 SQNNY
+205 SQNRY
-210 FPKKAVKYRAITSG
+210 FPKKAIKYKAIISG

-236 FYKKHGVT
+236 FYKKYGVA
-244 SKLAPLSRKFQ
+244 SKLAPLSRKYQ
-255 VINPSRGTEIGC
+255 VINPSRDTEIGC
-267 SEDSITSIGL
+267 SEDSVTSIGL
-277 QLQIDVNENISQ
+277 QLQIDINEDIKQ
-289 FDRIQVYRIQ
+289 FDRLQVYRIQ
-299 YVKPNQNADIDLI
+299 YIKPNQNANIDLI
-312 YDGGFE
+312 YDGEITG
-318 ANKGQKEWSI
+318 NV
-328 QIIDNGKKTLQT
+328 IDNGRKTLQT
-340 LTMQEFSQI
+340 ISIEEFAQI

-370 IKDTTIFQLS
+370 VKDDTIFQLD
-380 RDDLKKFWAFQFTK
+380 REDLKKFWAVQFTY
-394 DVENGDHKCYCFVNE
+394 DENKYD
-409 NLTEDQSVSD
+409 
-419 PNSIPGEQTY
+419 IPY
-429 IGTISWLMNA
+429 LDTIS
-439 FNNPK
+439 
-444 NSKAYNTDYV
+444 YNTAKHIFENKPSDGDKTIQSFIDNKMFNDADYS

-459 INHTRY
+459 VNHSFDEPDKKQ
-465 RNYTDSMYD
+465 NNAMFD
-474 YYGYIGGSGDC
+474 YNNYIGGSGIY
-485 ISWRLVA
+485 ISWKLLVA
-492 TELEDGKNNQ
+492 NVADQQTFVTASSAYIGYKKELGGFNYFGKDESQVQAPKEEDII
-502 NASYYFKLTNGKPVV
+502 SDC
-517 TSEYVSAST
+517 
-526 NTVKNAEEILTY
+526 
-538 NGFPTANPT
+538 GFPQPDKVS
-547 HNDAVTSSCI
+547 HNDAITSSCI

-570 VLYKEDGTR
+570 ILYKNDGTR
-579 SDVIWIGD
+579 SDVVWIGD

-592 PDVIPLTNGENGTYQ
+592 PDIVKLNNDYTTQQ
-607 IGIEFVEEDGF
+607 IGIEFTLNEAFKD
-618 STFAEHNNI
+618 FATNNNI

-638 NEYSRSLQQVV
+638 DEYSRSLQQVV
-649 ISSTVRQKMIDG
+649 IASTVRQKLVDG
-661 NYSPYY
+661 TYSPYY

-681 TPYEATYSGVEGN
+681 TPYIGVD
-694 PTKEETQWPEV
+694 TQWPEK
-705 DSNQMTSGASD
+705 MTSGASD
-716 NRLYQIYCPEMQ
+716 NRLYQVYCPEIQ
-728 TYVDDVLNKLKVN
+728 TYVDDTLNKLKAN

-753 SINYNVT
+753 PT
-760 NEDIIRFTTDNAYD
+760 ETDIVRFTNDDAYIGD
-774 PSTYKQI
+774 TANDIKISNLAYK
-781 EKSNEAQ
+781 KH
-788 KNRIFSLSFI
+788 IFSLSFI
-798 PLIAKAVDKYGTYTD
+798 PIILHNGYT
-813 TYIDTSNY
+813 IDESTY
-821 TFGKYTNLNYKV
+821 TFGKYTNINYKV
-833 LSYSK
+833 LGYS
-838 DDKSDK
+838 KSDK
-844 TNKLKYLKSANT
+844 SNKVNKLSYLYSANA

-862 FKRDKEKVY
+862 FMLDSDKNIIKDNNGEPVLK
-871 HENLEPRAFSNKVDI
+871 PRAINSKCDVDI
-886 DNVYY
+886 DNVHY
-891 TKETDFNLNQY
+891 TKDTVFNLNQY
-902 NYYKSIQAISS
+902 NYFTDIHEISS
-913 VKMLNWEDGFSNHV
+913 VRMLNWEDGFSNHIMDGSK
-927 ISGGKIENAVK
+927 ISNAVK
-938 KYKSYIKNISTSN
+938 KYKSYAKNVSTSS
-951 YLNWVCGN
+951 YLNWVCSS
-959 KYNIPVGTSNE
+959 KYDIPVGTSNE
-970 YGWTDFPW
+970 SGWTEDIW
-978 NNVVE
+978 TDVVE
-983 FTNGGNADA
+983 FTNVKNSGK
-992 HKTRTYPSIGPI
+992 HEHRTFPSIGPI
-1004 GPAARCLVIQ
+1004 GPAARCLVVQ
-1014 LSNKKQEL
+1014 LSGNKQQL
-1022 KDLLVDS
+1022 TGLIPDQNDTANTNSL
-1029 DEVEKHDDNNK
+1029 
-1040 VYYDVTSEVELDNI
+1040 TNI
-1054 FGEVL
+1054 FGEVI
-1059 TTNRIKQKEDKGHI
+1059 TTNAIRNNVEDGI
-1073 LIIPHTQ
+1073 LISSHTLQ
-1080 PDNSINY
+1080 GDY
-1087 KDPEE
+1087 KDPEII
-1092 VSKLNSYPGTLLC
+1092 SGLNSYPGTLLC

-1115 GKDRFSKQY
+1115 GKDMSSKQY
-1124 DTYYGFG
+1124 DMYYGFG
-1131 DYKEIDRS
+1131 DYKKINTDKNAS
-1139 NISMY
+1139 NKAY

-1166 NDDKSSLQSMQTVHY
+1166 NDDKSSLQSMQTIHY

-1245 IQSQNTYSQRICY
+1245 VQLQNTYSQRICY

-1292 FTVQDTLYFW
+1292 FTVQDVLYFW

-1322 SNLIQLGQGS
+1322 SNLIQLGQGT
-1332 VLQRYDYLSTKFGMR
+1332 VLQRFDYLSTKFGMR
-1347 DQDMCKINVDN
+1347 DQDMCKVNVDN
-1358 DIYWFDHRNRCIA
+1358 DIYWFDYRNRCIA
-1371 AYKAVNAGNGRAS
+1371 AYKATSNRYGRTS
-1384 MQVIDFTEKT
+1384 MQVVDFTEKT

-1405 TNTPTIEYDP
+1405 TKTPTMEYDP

-1423 NVTLNNTGEDT
+1423 NVTLIDAGEDT

-1454 INGCV
+1454 INGCI

-1472 IYINTNAKGEICN
+1472 IYINTNDKGQICN
-1485 SQLSNTKNNTSKYY
+1485 SQLSNVKTKASRYY

-1525 YNTYGNTS
+1525 YNTYGNT
-1533 FGFDNT
+1533 FGFDND
-1539 INFSTDLSKANTL
+1539 INFSTDLNKANTL
-1552 NTNEENSYTDREGNV
+1552 NTNVENSYTDREGNV
-1567 CFSIPRCLNNNIQR
+1567 CFSIPRCSNNNIQR

>member
-64 YHTDGNLFVDL
+64 YHTDNITF
-75 NDLPTYK
+75 NDVYTEYK
-82 DEKGEIKPVNF
+82 GFADIKP
-93 IKRSTISKIITSGDI
+93 STISKIITSGDI
-108 NILIYIQKGCIYL
+108 NILIYIYKRLIYL
-121 YKISIPDERQISTAY
+121 YKISIPDEREISTAY

-141 FLCYIDTGIG
+141 FLCFIDTGIG

-157 AVLQYETDRVT
+157 AVLQYETNRVT

-184 VDTDYIKSLRDTNGK
+184 VDTDYIKSLRDADGK

-236 FYKKHGVT
+236 FYKKYGVT

-255 VINPSRGTEIGC
+255 VINPSRNTEIGC

-318 ANKGQKEWSI
+318 INKGQKEWSI

-394 DVENGDHKCYCFVNE
+394 DVENGSHKCYCFVDE

-439 FNNPK
+439 FNNPE
-444 NSKAYNTDYV
+444 NPKAYNTDYV

-465 RNYTDSMYD
+465 DNYTDSMYD

-492 TELEDGKNNQ
+492 TELEDGQNNQ
-502 NASYYFKLTNGKPVV
+502 NASYYFKITSGKPVA
-517 TSEYVSAST
+517 TSKYIYTIGDKTYEKDANDA
-526 NTVKNAEEILTY
+526 NTILTY

-547 HNDAVTSSCI
+547 HDDAVTSSCI

-570 VLYKEDGTR
+570 ILYKEDGTR
-579 SDVIWIGD
+579 SDAIWIGD

-607 IGIEFVEEDGF
+607 IGIEFVEEADFF
-618 STFAEHNNI
+618 SFAETNHI

-649 ISSTVRQKMIDG
+649 ISSTVRQKMFDG
-661 NYSPYY
+661 SYSPYY

-681 TPYEATYSGVEGN
+681 TPYDVTISN
-694 PTKEETQWPEV
+694 SMPHPMSNQWPEV
-705 DSNQMTSGASD
+705 NGNQMTSGTSD
-716 NRLYQIYCPEMQ
+716 NRLYQIYCPEIQ
-728 TYVDDVLNKLKVN
+728 TYVDDTLNKLRVN

-753 SINYNVT
+753 SKIDNTT
-760 NEDIIRFTTDNAYD
+760 NTDIVRFTTDNAYD
-774 PSTYKQI
+774 KSTYTQI
-781 EKSNEAQ
+781 KYSNYAQ
-788 KNRIFSLSFI
+788 KYHVFSLSFV
-798 PLIAKAVDKYGTYTD
+798 PLKGLLPTYENAIVDKH
-813 TYIDTSNY
+813 NY
-821 TFGKYTNLNYKV
+821 TFGKYTNINYKI

-838 DDKSDK
+838 EDKSNK
-844 TNKLKYLKSANT
+844 VNKLKYLESAN
-856 VYSRRF
+856 VLYSRRF
-862 FKRDKEKVY
+862 FIRNETGSY
-871 HENLEPRAFSNKVDI
+871 SESLEPRVYNGGKVDI
-886 DNVYY
+886 NSVYY
-891 TKETDFNLNQY
+891 TRETDFNLNQY
-902 NYYKSIQAISS
+902 NYYKPILNISS
-913 VKMLNWEDGFSNHV
+913 VRMLNWEDGFSNH
-927 ISGGKIENAVK
+927 IINGGKIENAVK
-938 KYKSYIKNISTSN
+938 KYKSYVKNISTSN

-959 KYNIPVGTSNE
+959 KYNIPVGTSEE
-970 YGWTDFPW
+970 YGWSGPTWED
-978 NNVVE
+978 VVE
-983 FTNGGNADA
+983 FTNNSNADA

-1004 GPAARCLVIQ
+1004 GPAARCLIIQ
-1014 LSNKKQEL
+1014 LSNDKQSLDEL
-1022 KDLLVDS
+1022 MEGSSYNKDTG
-1029 DEVEKHDDNNK
+1029 
-1040 VYYDVTSEVELDNI
+1040 DVWSYIKLNNI

-1059 TTNRIKQKEDKGHI
+1059 TTNLIKNQNQETHGNT
-1073 LIIPHTQ
+1073 LIASHDEPSSSTYYQ
-1080 PDNSINY
+1080 
-1087 KDPEE
+1087 DPEI

-1131 DYKEIDRS
+1131 DYKEIKDDENAPKS
-1139 NISMY
+1139 IY

-1287 ELTDM
+1287 ELTDI

-1472 IYINTNAKGEICN
+1472 IYINTNAEGEICN
-1485 SQLSNTKNNTSKYY
+1485 SQLSNTKNKTSRYY

-1533 FGFDNT
+1533 SRFDNA

-1552 NTNEENSYTDREGNV
+1552 NTNEKNSYTDREGNV

>member
-36 NLRPYTTSKI
+36 NLRPYATSKI

-121 YKISIPDERQISTAY
+121 YKISTTVKRQTNTAY
-136 KYNRE
+136 DYSRE
-141 FLCYIDTGIG
+141 FLFFVNTGITN
-151 DLKNIS
+151 LKNIS
-157 AVLQYETDRVT
+157 AVLHYETDNVV
-168 NLYLADGKHK
+168 NLYLADGNHK

-184 VDTDYIKSLRDTNGK
+184 VDTKYIESLRNEHGE
-199 INIDYI
+199 INIDHI
-205 SQNNY
+205 SQNRY
-210 FPKKAVKYRAITSG
+210 FPKNAIKYKAIISG

-236 FYKKHGVT
+236 FYKKYGVA
-244 SKLAPLSRKFQ
+244 SKLAPLSRKYQ
-255 VINPSRGTEIGC
+255 VINPSRDTEIGC
-267 SEDSITSIGL
+267 SEDSVTSIGL
-277 QLQIDVNENISQ
+277 QLQIDINEDIKQ
-289 FDRIQVYRIQ
+289 FDRLQVYRIQ
-299 YVKPNQNADIDLI
+299 YIKPNQNANIDLI
-312 YDGGFE
+312 YDGEITG
-318 ANKGQKEWSI
+318 NV
-328 QIIDNGKKTLQT
+328 IDNGRKTLQT
-340 LTMQEFSQI
+340 ISIEEFAQI

-370 IKDTTIFQLS
+370 VKDDTIFQLD
-380 RDDLKKFWAFQFTK
+380 REDLKKFWAVQFTY
-394 DVENGDHKCYCFVNE
+394 DENKYD
-409 NLTEDQSVSD
+409 
-419 PNSIPGEQTY
+419 IPY
-429 IGTISWLMNA
+429 LDTIS
-439 FNNPK
+439 
-444 NSKAYNTDYV
+444 YNTAKHIFENKPSDGDKTIQSFIDNKMFNDADYS

-459 INHTRY
+459 VNHSFDEPDKKQ
-465 RNYTDSMYD
+465 NNAMFD
-474 YYGYIGGSGDC
+474 YNNYIGGSGIY
-485 ISWRLVA
+485 ISWKLLVA
-492 TELEDGKNNQ
+492 NVADQQTFVTASSAYIGYKKELGGFNYFGKDESQ
-502 NASYYFKLTNGKPVV
+502 VQAPKEGDIISDC
-517 TSEYVSAST
+517 
-526 NTVKNAEEILTY
+526 
-538 NGFPTANPT
+538 GFPQPDKVS
-547 HNDAVTSSCI
+547 HNDAITSSCI

-570 VLYKEDGTR
+570 ILYKNDGTR
-579 SDVIWIGD
+579 SDVVWIGD

-592 PDVIPLTNGENGTYQ
+592 PDIVKLNNDYTTQQ
-607 IGIEFVEEDGF
+607 IGIEFTLNEAFKD
-618 STFAEHNNI
+618 FATNNNI

-638 NEYSRSLQQVV
+638 DEYSRSLQQVV
-649 ISSTVRQKMIDG
+649 IASTVRQKLVDG
-661 NYSPYY
+661 TYSPYY

-681 TPYEATYSGVEGN
+681 APYIGGVD
-694 PTKEETQWPEV
+694 TQWPEK
-705 DSNQMTSGASD
+705 MTSGASD
-716 NRLYQIYCPEMQ
+716 NRLYQVYCPEIQ
-728 TYVDDVLNKLKVN
+728 TYADDTLNKLKAN

-753 SINYNVT
+753 PT
-760 NEDIIRFTTDNAYD
+760 ETDIVRFTNDDAYIGD
-774 PSTYKQI
+774 TVNDIKISNLAYK
-781 EKSNEAQ
+781 KH
-788 KNRIFSLSFI
+788 IFSLSFI
-798 PLIAKAVDKYGTYTD
+798 PIILYNGYT
-813 TYIDTSNY
+813 IDESTY
-821 TFGKYTNLNYKV
+821 TFGKYTNINYKM
-833 LSYSK
+833 LGYS
-838 DDKSDK
+838 KSDK
-844 TNKLKYLKSANT
+844 SNKVNKLSYLYSANA

-862 FKRDKEKVY
+862 FMLDPDKNIIKDNNGEPVLK
-871 HENLEPRAFSNKVDI
+871 PRAINSKCDVDI
-886 DNVYY
+886 DNVHY
-891 TKETDFNLNQY
+891 TKDTVFNLNQY
-902 NYYKSIQAISS
+902 NYFTDIHEISS
-913 VKMLNWEDGFSNHV
+913 VRMLNWEDGFSNHIMDGSK
-927 ISGGKIENAVK
+927 ISNAVK
-938 KYKSYIKNISTSN
+938 KYKSYAKNVSTSS
-951 YLNWVCGN
+951 YLNWVCSS
-959 KYNIPVGTSNE
+959 KYDIPVGTSNE
-970 YGWTDFPW
+970 SGWTEDIW
-978 NNVVE
+978 TDVVE
-983 FTNGGNADA
+983 FTNVKNSGK
-992 HKTRTYPSIGPI
+992 HEHRTFPSIGPI
-1004 GPAARCLVIQ
+1004 GPAARCLVVQ
-1014 LSNKKQEL
+1014 LSGNKQQLTEL
-1022 KDLLVDS
+1022 IPDQNDTANTNSL
-1029 DEVEKHDDNNK
+1029 
-1040 VYYDVTSEVELDNI
+1040 TNI
-1054 FGEVL
+1054 FGEVI
-1059 TTNRIKQKEDKGHI
+1059 TTNAIRNNVADGI
-1073 LIIPHTQ
+1073 LISSHTLQ
-1080 PDNSINY
+1080 GDY
-1087 KDPEE
+1087 KDPEII
-1092 VSKLNSYPGTLLC
+1092 SGLNSYPGTLLC

-1115 GKDRFSKQY
+1115 GKDMSSKQY

-1131 DYKEIDRS
+1131 DYKKINTDKNAS
-1139 NISMY
+1139 NKAY

-1166 NDDKSSLQSMQTVHY
+1166 NDDKSSLQSMQTIHY

-1245 IQSQNTYSQRICY
+1245 VQLQNTYSQRICY

-1292 FTVQDTLYFW
+1292 FTVQDVLYFW

-1322 SNLIQLGQGS
+1322 SNLIQLGQGT
-1332 VLQRYDYLSTKFGMR
+1332 VLQRFDYLSTKFGMR

-1358 DIYWFDHRNRCIA
+1358 DIYWFDYRNRCIA

-1423 NVTLNNTGEDT
+1423 NVTLINTGEDT

-1454 INGCV
+1454 IDGCV
-1459 NTIYN
+1459 NTVYN
-1464 NKTNQDDI
+1464 NKTNQDDV
-1472 IYINTNAKGEICN
+1472 IYINTKINEETKIGQICN

-1499 LKFIVNPNASVTKV
+1499 LKFIVNPNASITKV

-1533 FGFDNT
+1533 FGFDNA